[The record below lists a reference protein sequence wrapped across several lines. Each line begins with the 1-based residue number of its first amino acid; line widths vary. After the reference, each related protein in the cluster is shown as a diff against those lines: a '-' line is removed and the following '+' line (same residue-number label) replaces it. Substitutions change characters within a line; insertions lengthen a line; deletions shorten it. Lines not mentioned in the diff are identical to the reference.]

1 MINVTKITEES
12 CANTRTYYKLEQVKT
27 YMPNIVK
34 CIMDQVFVKIESG
47 DCYGEIGNIDKHFE
61 LNPMNCSHKIIDIK
75 QISDTQIQIISY
87 VYPEFG
93 AHKVIWPYLEAC
105 SVDKSYSIPLSYTL
119 RGAGAISD
127 SGALMDDFIF
137 ITFDLINEN
146 EAGKNPMLCPNDVI
160 NDIAHEQASL

>member
-27 YMPNIVK
+27 YKPNIVK
-34 CIMDQVFVKIESG
+34 TIMDQVFVKIESG

-61 LNPMNCSHKIIDIK
+61 LNPMNCSHKIIDVK
-75 QISDTQIQIISY
+75 QVSDTQIKIISY

-93 AHKVIWPYLEAC
+93 AHKVIWPYLDAC

-119 RGAGAISD
+119 RGAGAISEAGEL
-127 SGALMDDFIF
+127 SDDFVF
-137 ITFDLINEN
+137 ITFDLINEDD
-146 EAGKNPMLCPNDVI
+146 AGKNPMFCPNDVI

>member
-12 CANTRTYYKLEQVKT
+12 CTNTRTYYKLEQVKT
-27 YMPNIVK
+27 YKPNVVKTIVEQYGLNK
-34 CIMDQVFVKIESG
+34 DDIYY
-47 DCYGEIGNIDKHFE
+47 YGEIGNTDKHFE
-61 LNPMNCSHKIIDIK
+61 MNPMNCSHKIIDIK

-119 RGAGAISD
+119 RGAGTISD
-127 SGALMDDFIF
+127 SGELMDDFIF

-160 NDIAHEQASL
+160 NDIVHEQASL

>member
-12 CANTRTYYKLEQVKT
+12 SANTRTYYKLEQVKT
-27 YMPNIVK
+27 YKPNIVK
-34 CIMDQVFVKIESG
+34 TIVEQYGLNKDDIYY
-47 DCYGEIGNIDKHFE
+47 YGEIGNTDKHFE

-75 QISDTQIQIISY
+75 QISDTQIKIISY

-105 SVDKSYSIPLSYTL
+105 SVNKSYSIPLSYTL

-127 SGALMDDFIF
+127 SGELSDDFMF
-137 ITFDLINEN
+137 ITFDLINEDD
-146 EAGKNPMLCPNDVI
+146 AGKNPMLCPNDVI

>member
-12 CANTRTYYKLEQVKT
+12 CVNTRTYYKLEQVKT
-27 YMPNIVK
+27 YKPNIVK
-34 CIMDQVFVKIESG
+34 TIVEQYGLNKDDIYY
-47 DCYGEIGNIDKHFE
+47 YGEIGNTDKHFE
-61 LNPMNCSHKIIDIK
+61 MNPMNCSHKIIDIVPV
-75 QISDTQIQIISY
+75 SDTQIKIISY

-119 RGAGAISD
+119 RGAGAIND
-127 SGALMDDFIF
+127 SGELMDDFVF
-137 ITFDLINEN
+137 ITFDLINEDD
-146 EAGKNPMLCPNDVI
+146 AGKNPLLCPNDVI

>member
-27 YMPNIVK
+27 YKPNIVK
-34 CIMDQVFVKIESG
+34 TIIEQYG
-47 DCYGEIGNIDKHFE
+47 LNRDDIYYYGEIGNTDKHFE
-61 LNPMNCSHKIIDIK
+61 MNPMNCSHKIIDIK

-105 SVDKSYSIPLSYTL
+105 SVDKSYSIPLL
-119 RGAGAISD
+119 KK
-127 SGALMDDFIF
+127 
-137 ITFDLINEN
+137 
-146 EAGKNPMLCPNDVI
+146 GKL
-160 NDIAHEQASL
+160 L